1 MIRGCGIVV
10 IGGQLPRGF
19 VLPDLPN
26 FPADVA
32 NLDCKPR
39 AGSMDNPH
47 LAVQDFGNG
56 NDEAARPLSGP
67 RTDDEMYRNHQA
79 LLI

>member
-47 LAVQDFGNG
+47 LAVLPFLPKKETLQPPYVPFVILAEQKFN
-56 NDEAARPLSGP
+56 AFL
-67 RTDDEMYRNHQA
+67 Y
-79 LLI
+79 